1 MTPEPSAKTVQLRRY
16 DLVPGVL
23 DDFLAWFH
31 AEIVPVRT
39 AQGFTVEFAY
49 ADREAGEFV
58 WAVSVAGDAATF
70 AAVEEAYLASDSRA
84 AAFADQ
90 PKRVAA
96 SHVRLIEPV
105 VPAGART
112 AR

>member
-1 MTPEPSAKTVQLRRY
+1 MSIDAEKTVQLRRY
-16 DLVPGVL
+16 ELVEGVF
-23 DDFLAWFH
+23 DEFVEWFQ
-31 AEIVPVRT
+31 ARIVPARE
-39 AQGFTVEFAY
+39 AEGFAVEFAY

>member
-1 MTPEPSAKTVQLRRY
+1 MSIDAEKTVQLRRY
-16 DLVPGVL
+16 ELVEGVF
-23 DDFLAWFH
+23 DEFVEWFK
-31 AEIVPVRT
+31 ARIVPARE
-39 AQGFTVEFAY
+39 AEGFAVEFAY